1 MLRVAIF
8 GGLGNVGREIAKA
21 VWEDEE
27 LELYAIVDSRVASK
41 KTEYPEVVA
50 FRTAAEMDSSQIDV
64 MVDFT
69 VAEAAVSNI
78 HWALDNGVHSVVG
91 TTGIPD
97 DEVEK
102 IRSKAGIKAN
112 VIIAPNFSL
121 GAILMMN
128 FAEEAARVFKQ
139 CEIVELHHRG
149 KKDAPSGTA
158 MMTAKRIAKELED
171 SPPGSQESQEKV
183 KGSRGGEVE
192 GLRIHS
198 VRLDGLM
205 AHQEVIFG
213 SPGETL
219 TIRHDTIDRRCYA
232 PGVIMA
238 VKAVSQMRG
247 LTVGIE
253 SLLGL

>member
-1 MLRVAIF
+1 MLRVVVF

-27 LELYAIVDSRVASK
+27 LELYAIVDSRAAGE

-50 FRTAAEMDSSQIDV
+50 FRTAAEMDSSRIDV

-91 TTGIPD
+91 TTGISD
-97 DEVEK
+97 DEIDK
-102 IRSKAGIKAN
+102 IRNKAGAKAN

-128 FAEEAARVFKQ
+128 FAERAARVFKQ
-139 CEIVELHHRG
+139 CEIIELHHKG

-158 MMTAKRIAKELED
+158 MMTAKRVAKELGD
-171 SPPGSQESQEKV
+171 SSRVSLESGEKV

-219 TIRHDTIDRRCYA
+219 TIKHDTVDRRCYA

-238 VKAVSQMRG
+238 VKAIPGMSG
-247 LTVGIE
+247 LTIGIE